1 VNEVDI
7 KLKGVVKNG
16 GKWLKPGDIVRKVDD
31 EIGLD
36 LIAKDYAE
44 EVEPLPEDDTELQ
57 ALKERAKVLG
67 VPQAGRLG
75 ETKLKEAIAEK
86 EAELQELRTKAA
98 ELEIEGFDTKTAE
111 ELTAAIAEAEK
122 K

>member
-1 VNEVDI
+1 MDI
-7 KLKGVVKNG
+7 KLKGVVKHG
-16 GKWLKPGDIVRKVDD
+16 GKWKRPGDIIRKVDD
-31 EIGLD
+31 EIAKE
-36 LIAKDYAE
+36 LISKDIAE

-57 ALKERAKVLG
+57 ALRERAKVLG

-98 ELEIEGFDTKTAE
+98 ELDIEGFDTKTAE
-111 ELTAAIAEAEK
+111 ELTAVIAEAEK

>member
-1 VNEVDI
+1 MDI

-36 LIAKDYAE
+36 LIAKGYAE

-98 ELEIEGFDTKTAE
+98 ELDIEGFDTKTAE
-111 ELTAAIAEAEK
+111 ELTAAITEAEK

>member
-1 VNEVDI
+1 MNEVDI

-31 EIGLD
+31 EIALD

-57 ALKERAKVLG
+57 ALKERAKTLG

-75 ETKLKEAIAEK
+75 EAKLKEAIAEK

-98 ELEIEGFDTKTAE
+98 DLDIEGFDTKTAE
-111 ELTAAIAEAEK
+111 ELTAAITEAEK

>member
-1 VNEVDI
+1 MNEVDI

-31 EIGLD
+31 EIGLE

-98 ELEIEGFDTKTAE
+98 ELDIEGFDTKTAE
-111 ELTAAIAEAEK
+111 ELTTAIAEAEK

>member
-1 VNEVDI
+1 VNQVDI

-31 EIGLD
+31 EIGLE

-57 ALKERAKVLG
+57 ALKERAKALG

-86 EAELQELRTKAA
+86 ESELQELRTKAA
-98 ELEIEGFDTKTAE
+98 ELDIEGFDTKSAE

>member
-1 VNEVDI
+1 MNEVDI

-16 GKWLKPGDIVRKVDD
+16 GKWLKPGDIIRKLDN
-31 EIGLD
+31 EIAAD

-57 ALKERAKVLG
+57 VLRERAKELG
-67 VPQAGRLG
+67 VSQAGRLG
-75 ETKLKEAIAEK
+75 EAKLKEAISEK

-98 ELEIEGFDTKTAE
+98 ELDIEGFDTKTAE
-111 ELTAAIAEAEK
+111 ELTAAISEAEK